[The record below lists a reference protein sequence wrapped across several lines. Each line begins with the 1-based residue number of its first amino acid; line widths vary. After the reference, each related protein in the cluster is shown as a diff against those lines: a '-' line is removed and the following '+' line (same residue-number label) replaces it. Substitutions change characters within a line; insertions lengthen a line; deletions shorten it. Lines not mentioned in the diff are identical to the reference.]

1 MFAPDREITR
11 QEMFTL
17 LYNTLKVLKQLPAS
31 DSIKTLSD
39 FNDVGDIA
47 QWAKEAVTLLVEAG
61 IINGNGDRISPTRA
75 STRAEMAQVLYNLL
89 SKN

>member
-1 MFAPDREITR
+1 MFAPDREITC

-47 QWAKEAVTLLVEAG
+47 QWLKKL
-61 IINGNGDRISPTRA
+61 
-75 STRAEMAQVLYNLL
+75 
-89 SKN
+89 